1 MVVYRREKSLLLFVL
16 MLFTAALYANS
27 VAGNSLSGR
36 VVSLDTKKDSV
47 IDVKGSVDYPVYRRI
62 DFGNRTRS
70 FDFEGNLPAALAI
83 NVVNYEMHTLYENSG
98 DYGNPNNQSDL
109 FGDCGGRVYNK
120 DRRTGDYKRDS
131 LGNVISFLGINMRT
145 QYGKTT
151 NYAIYLDTAYLNRG
165 SALIKPQYMLVVDP
179 YIPKEEEYCD
189 PVTGD
194 FENLNGEYVIGRYM
208 YNTTMYAKPVADSIK
223 KADGSWIYA
232 DKYYNKDLGEGIK
245 VSADSTV
252 SGYLYT
258 RKNFNKVQPVRD
270 NKILEPNGE
279 AYLHDALSE
288 RFAFSWAIHK
298 GDSLYV
304 LKGADLEPA
313 YKGLANDPQELWLT
327 LTREYG
333 EEGMYIDFDKLR
345 SENIVPGSEY
355 KEAYYRYGDRNIYPE
370 MRTYYDF
377 KPSTALSPGKTI
389 GLHAIIA
396 LDDNTHKDWVF
407 AFRFVERGSD
417 DFTIESETTERNT
430 ADGAMIAPGYGG
442 WMKFENG
449 VPVITRTDES
459 DLMAH
464 AVVFNVERLSN
475 PVDNENIVEGNAAS
489 KIIVAGATGSIK
501 ILNAAGKNIVVRNVL
516 GQTVVN
522 TVVSSDNESI
532 SSPSGIVI
540 VVVDNGR
547 GIKTIVK

>member
-1 MVVYRREKSLLLFVL
+1 MVYRRNFTLVLFVT
-16 MLFTAALYANS
+16 MLFTAAFCANG
-27 VAGNSLSGR
+27 VAGNSLSGH
-36 VVSLDTKKDSV
+36 VTGLSADEEIVSVIKDS
-47 IDVKGSVDYPVYRRI
+47 IDYPVYRRI

-70 FDFEGNLPAALAI
+70 FDFEGNLPAALEFNVI
-83 NVVNYEMHTLYENSG
+83 NGGAFGYNLYENSG
-98 DYGNPNNQSDL
+98 DYGNPKNQSDL
-109 FGDCGGRVYNK
+109 YGDCGGRIYNK

-131 LGNVISFLGINMRT
+131 LGNVLSFLGVNLRS

-151 NYAIYLDTAYLNRG
+151 NYAIFLDTAYTNRG
-165 SALIKPQYMLVVDP
+165 SALIKPQYMMVVDP

-189 PVTGD
+189 PITGE
-194 FENLNGEYVIGRYM
+194 FENLNGKYVIGRYM
-208 YNTTMYAKPVADSIK
+208 YNTTMYAKPVADSVQN
-223 KADGSWIYA
+223 ADGSWIYA
-232 DKYYNKDLGEGIK
+232 DKYYNKTVGEGIK
-245 VSADSTV
+245 VSPDSTV

-258 RKNFNKVQPVRD
+258 RKNFNKVQPVKD

-313 YKGLANDPQELWLT
+313 YKGLSNDPHELWLT

-333 EEGMYIDFDKLR
+333 EEGMYIDFDKLL
-345 SENIVPGSEY
+345 SDNIVPGSEY
-355 KEAYYRYGDRNIYPE
+355 AEAYYRFGDKNLYPE

-389 GLHAIIA
+389 GLHAVIA

-417 DFTIESETTERNT
+417 DFTIESETTQRNT
-430 ADGAMIAPGYGG
+430 ANSAMIAPGYGG
-442 WMKFENG
+442 WVKFENG

-464 AVVFNVERLSN
+464 AIVFNVEKASN
-475 PVDNENIVEGNAAS
+475 PVDNIDAGNAAS
-489 KIIVAGATGSIK
+489 KVIVTSGTGSIN
-501 ILNAAGKNIVVRNVL
+501 ILNATGKNVVVRNVL
-516 GQTVVN
+516 GQTVTN

-532 SSPSGIVI
+532 SLPSGIFI
-540 VVVDNGR
+540 VVVENGR
-547 GIKTIVK
+547 GIKTVVK